1 MSNVTI
7 DGVEY
12 APVRPVGGEV
22 RIATS
27 WTYGC
32 GMGATFGHLPAW
44 AFDGIGPM
52 GFVRALDMH
61 RTAAA

>member
-1 MSNVTI
+1 MSAH
-7 DGVEY
+7 EC
-12 APVRPVGGEV
+12 P
-22 RIATS
+22 
-27 WTYGC
+27 
-32 GMGATFGHLPAW
+32 TFGHLPAW